1 MSVLPSLCV
10 GARSESPT
18 AQALFHVE
26 DLPHLLFCAH
36 AVEGGTV
43 IIQQVCCLYDLTSSL
58 GFLEPQSSGYPHG
71 AVVALTTPETDCLH
85 VPLLAATQVVH
96 NVPQHV

>member
-43 IIQQVCCLYDLTSSL
+43 IIQQVGCLHDVTSSL
-58 GFLEPQSSGYPHG
+58 CFLEPQLPDHQYEA
-71 AVVALTTPETDCLH
+71 AVRS
-85 VPLLAATQVVH
+85 
-96 NVPQHV
+96 QHP